1 MVCGYLIERIF
12 QNVLLVEVLF
22 FVNICVRIKLF
33 KNGLIL
39 KKKRGGVYFTFLK

>member
-1 MVCGYLIERIF
+1 MVF
-12 QNVLLVEVLF
+12 VVLVEVLF

-39 KKKRGGVYFTFLK
+39 KKMGWCLFYFFEVISGGFFSGK